1 MKLIVGLGNPGKT
14 YALTK
19 HNIGF
24 MCLDYYANQASLK
37 FQNQK
42 KFQGELVKGSNFVL
56 LKPHTYMNLSGES
69 VAKVA
74 SFYDIDP
81 EDILVIYDDLDMPLA
96 KLRLRYK
103 GSDGGHRG
111 IRSMQQHLGTNELKR
126 IKFGIDRHPYMDPK
140 DYVLSKFTD
149 EELTKV
155 NPEIKTV
162 KSIID
167 DFINQMDFIDI
178 MNRYN

>member
-24 MCLDYYANQASLK
+24 MCLDYYANQANLT
-37 FQNQK
+37 FQLQK
-42 KFQGELVKGSNFVL
+42 KFSGEIVKGSNFIL

-74 SFYDIDP
+74 SFYQIDP
-81 EDILVIYDDLDMPLA
+81 LDILVIYDDLDLPMA

-103 GSDGGHRG
+103 GSDGGHKG
-111 IRSMQQHLGTNELKR
+111 IRSMQQHLGTKDLKR
-126 IKFGIDRHPYMDPK
+126 IKFGIDKHPFMDAK
-140 DYVLSKFTD
+140 DYVLSKFN
-149 EELTKV
+149 EEEMTHITQV
-155 NPEIKTV
+155 IKTV

-167 DFINQMDFIDI
+167 DFINDRDFIDI
-178 MNRYN
+178 MTTYN

>member
-1 MKLIVGLGNPGKT
+1 MKLIVGLGNPGKQ

-24 MCLDYYANQASLK
+24 ICLDYYAKEARLS

-42 KFQGELVKGSNFVL
+42 KFFGEIVKGVNFIL
-56 LKPHTYMNLSGES
+56 LKPHTFMNLSGES

-74 SFYDIDP
+74 AFYQIDP
-81 EDILVIYDDLDMPLA
+81 EDILVIYDDLDLPLA

-126 IKFGIDRHPYMDPK
+126 IKFGIDKHPFMDPK
-140 DYVLSKFTD
+140 DHVLSKFTPD
-149 EELTKV
+149 EITQITPV
-155 NPEIKTV
+155 IKTV

-167 DFINQMDFIDI
+167 DFISDHDFINI
-178 MNRYN
+178 MNTYN